1 MLRLVDLGED
11 FWNTPSSEL
20 ELIQESLCEFLLKF
34 LILSREVKNE
44 VLFFMAMR
52 LNLKDIVRV

>member
-11 FWNTPSSEL
+11 FCNTPSSEL

-52 LNLKDIVRV
+52 LSLKDIVCV